1 MVDVYQQQQG
11 ALDEQ
16 DYLRVWYLQTKIG
29 HDRLF
34 NTKKEAEFLM
44 VTF

>member
-16 DYLRVWYLQTKIG
+16 DYWRGWYLQIKMG
-29 HDRLF
+29 HDQLF
-34 NTKKEAEFLM
+34 NTKKEAQFLI